1 MATFEAK
8 VYRLKIEPH
17 PNADKLELAAV
28 GDFRTVVG
36 KDLYKTGQLGVYVP
50 EGALVPKW
58 LCEKYDWKLAGPD
71 ANRVKAIKLRGIVSQ
86 GIIVPIRDGSIVDP
100 DWIYPDG
107 CDGHLELEDGTE
119 TDIQI
124 GEDVA
129 GLLGITKYEPPIPTH
144 MAGEVWNAFGYTLN
158 YDIENIKKHPDIFR
172 EDEMVLITEKL
183 HGTWTCFGHH
193 PGVEFP
199 IITSK
204 GLSGRGLAFKI
215 NDANKDNLYVRSLMN
230 SIDKDGRNVLD
241 RLMGEFTGGLPF
253 YILGETYGKGV
264 QDLTYGL
271 TKPHFRAFDIYVGA
285 PGEGRYLSGTEFT
298 SVCNKAGIETV
309 PVMYRGPFSKEKVQ
323 ELTNGKDTISGTNI
337 REGVVIRPLVDERRD
352 DTIGR
357 VILKSVSDAYLL
369 RKGEVTEFN

>member
-1 MATFEAK
+1 
-8 VYRLKIEPH
+8 
-17 PNADKLELAAV
+17 
-28 GDFRTVVG
+28 
-36 KDLYKTGQLGVYVP
+36 
-50 EGALVPKW
+50 
-58 LCEKYDWKLAGPD
+58 
-71 ANRVKAIKLRGIVSQ
+71 
-86 GIIVPIRDGSIVDP
+86 
-100 DWIYPDG
+100 
-107 CDGHLELEDGTE
+107 
-119 TDIQI
+119 
-124 GEDVA
+124 
-129 GLLGITKYEPPIPTH
+129 
-144 MAGEVWNAFGYTLN
+144 
-158 YDIENIKKHPDIFR
+158 
-172 EDEMVLITEKL
+172 
-183 HGTWTCFGHH
+183 
-193 PGVEFP
+193 
-199 IITSK
+199 
-204 GLSGRGLAFKI
+204 
-215 NDANKDNLYVRSLMN
+215 MN